1 MPRRA
6 RILRPSPRELP
17 IEITRPSVTSS
28 LRKAGKMADKLK
40 PAPPRARGTVRISLP
55 ASVAYDPKALKKSIA
70 TIVER
75 LGCPRCFSGADCFF
89 VNERDF
95 VVDQKFAVTAAG
107 PFPEPWRAA
116 NNANTYTVGL
126 SSAVR
131 NDIDKVFVAIDKAID
146 IIGPHPCISGFDFHF
161 QDELRTIVVNEKLEA
176 QRFDRAGF

>member
-1 MPRRA
+1 
-6 RILRPSPRELP
+6 
-17 IEITRPSVTSS
+17 
-28 LRKAGKMADKLK
+28 MADRPKSV
-40 PAPPRARGTVRISLP
+40 PARARGTVRISLP

-70 TIVER
+70 NIVER
-75 LGCPRCFSGADCFF
+75 LGCPKCFSGADCFF

-95 VVDQKFAVTAAG
+95 VVDQKFAVAAG
-107 PFPEPWRAA
+107 PHPEPWRAA
-116 NNANTYTVGL
+116 SNANTYTVGL